1 MQLLTIGY
9 EGFTPSSMMDVLNR
23 AGAQT
28 VVDVRELPLSRK
40 KGFSK
45 NSLRDNLVQNG
56 MEYFHIRNLGCPRD
70 IRHDYR
76 DDRDWPRYTV
86 RFLEYLSTQDEAMA
100 LLKEMV
106 EKQRCC
112 LLCYE
117 ADFETCHRSFIAD
130 RLRNLWIP
138 TLEIKHL
145 TAIQIDSS
153 AQAQMPL

>member
-9 EGFTPSSMMDVLNR
+9 EGLTLSSMMDVLNR

-45 NSLRDNLVQNG
+45 NSLRDNLVQNR
-56 MEYFHIRNLGCPRD
+56 MEYLHMRSLGCPRD

-76 DDRDWPRYTV
+76 GDKDWLRYTA

-100 LLKEMV
+100 ILEKMV
-106 EKQRCC
+106 MKQRCC

-117 ADFETCHRSFIAD
+117 ADFETCHRSFIAE

-145 TAIQIDSS
+145 NAIQTDS
-153 AQAQMPL
+153 AVVAQMPL